1 MGEGRVSWS
10 AEPFTAARHGGI
22 TLAYVGLL
30 EDLAVGLAV
39 GLLEGLAVGAAVGL
53 GVGRGVGAGVG

>member
-39 GLLEGLAVGAAVGL
+39 GLLEGLAVGAVVGC
-53 GVGRGVGAGVG
+53 VESS